1 VLEVEVEVV
10 GIHQEELEDIHHL
23 MVKNVMEVVL
33 EEEEELVQL
42 EAGVVEVEVEELLV
56 GVVVELPGAMVIMEQ
71 EVVNNGL
78 EEVVEVVP
86 LLDLLVMVLGVE
98 MEKLMVK

>member
-1 VLEVEVEVV
+1 
-10 GIHQEELEDIHHL
+10 

-56 GVVVELPGAMVIMEQ
+56 GVVVELPGVMVIMEQ

-98 MEKLMVK
+98 MEKLILK

>member
-1 VLEVEVEVV
+1 VLGVEQEVV

-33 EEEEELVQL
+33 EEEEELVKL
-42 EAGVVEVEVEELLV
+42 EAGVVEVEEEELLV
-56 GVVVELPGAMVIMEQ
+56 GVVVVLAGAMVIMVLV
-71 EVVNNGL
+71 VVNNGL

-86 LLDLLVMVLGVE
+86 LVDLLAMVLGVE